1 MTNYE
6 LMNSFDYFVNTS
18 IIPNDV
24 SFYDSFNKNTNT
36 TLKTDFMIVIFS
48 TLNEYLLPSFLNNIH
63 PFIFMFTD
71 SVLIYNLLE
80 WCFYYNHPNY
90 FKYIINNIYNLNNE
104 DILKIL
110 NNYNGGFI
118 RPYSQTTYLMY
129 QLGQYINILK
139 RYNFTKKFDYEFHN

>member
-71 SVLIYNLLE
+71 SVLIYNLLN
-80 WCFYYNHPNY
+80 WCFDYNHPNY
-90 FKYIINNIYNLNNE
+90 FKYIINN
-104 DILKIL
+104 
-110 NNYNGGFI
+110 YNGGLI
-118 RPYSQTTYLMY
+118 RTYSQTTYLMY

-139 RYNFTKKFDYEFHN
+139 RYNFTKKFNYKFIE